1 MAEKESERL
10 YTIPLRGE
18 AMKSPRVKRANRAVK
33 TIQSFLQRHMKS
45 DTVKVSQKLNET
57 VWVRGIHHPP
67 SKIKLKAR
75 KEGGI
80 VYAMLPD
87 ETFEVKKKEQPKE
100 EAKTALQKKAEELSE
115 KLKREK
121 QAKAAKPAETGEQ
134 AKEAKE
140 TKKEEPRKEDEKKE
154 TKKKK

>member
-18 AMKSPRVKRANRAVK
+18 VMKSPRVKRANRAVK
-33 TIQSFLQRHMKS
+33 TIQTFLQRHMKS
-45 DTVKVSQKLNET
+45 DNVKVSQKVNEA
-57 VWVRGIHHPP
+57 VWLRGIHHPP

-87 ETFEVKKKEQPKE
+87 ETFEVKKKEKPKE

-115 KLKREK
+115 KLKKEK
-121 QAKAAKPAETGEQ
+121 QAKEPKPAKPAETDEPAKEQ
-134 AKEAKE
+134 AKEP
-140 TKKEEPRKEDEKKE
+140 KKEEPREEKK
-154 TKKKK
+154 

>member
-18 AMKSPRVKRANRAVK
+18 VMKSPRVKRANRAVK

-45 DTVKVSQKLNET
+45 DEIRVSQKVNEA

-87 ETFEVKKKEQPKE
+87 ETFEIKKKEEKPKE

-115 KLKREK
+115 KLKKEK
-121 QAKAAKPAETGEQ
+121 QAKEPKEAKPAET
-134 AKEAKE
+134 
-140 TKKEEPRKEDEKKE
+140 KEEPKKEDEKKE